1 MVEVLVSM
9 LTHVEEEAWVF
20 PNVGQFG
27 NKDLKKRFS
36 FGKSK

>member
-9 LTHVEEEAWVF
+9 LTHVEEEAWVL
-20 PNVGQFG
+20 PNVGRFG
-27 NKDLKKRFS
+27 SKDFLKRFS